1 MSKLDELIRE
11 LCPDGVEYK
20 KLGEIAT
27 VLRGASPR
35 PIKKYITNDSDGVNW
50 IKIGDVPVGSKY
62 ITQSE
67 EKITKE
73 GAEKSR
79 YVQKGDFILSNS
91 MSFGRPYIL
100 AIDGCIHDGWLSISN
115 FKDVFLSDYLYYLL
129 SSSAIQQEMKKR
141 ASFGGAV
148 QNLNADIACSSVSNV
163 YSCIFAPYKEKPRWP
178 MQRGGAAFI
187 TLRVTAAD
195 GSDVEYISN
204 DIPLEKR
211 CTLHFRAL
219 TGVRRP
225 YSVIWQVV
233 NTGQEA
239 TMANCLRGN
248 FEPSNEGF
256 DGKRESTLYKGT
268 HSVQCF
274 IIKNGICVAKS
285 KEFIVNIR

>member
-1 MSKLDELIRE
+1 M
-11 LCPDGVEYK
+11 
-20 KLGEIAT
+20 
-27 VLRGASPR
+27 VLRPLR
-35 PIKKYITNDSDGVNW
+35 T
-50 IKIGDVPVGSKY
+50 
-62 ITQSE
+62 T
-67 EKITKE
+67 
-73 GAEKSR
+73 
-79 YVQKGDFILSNS
+79 
-91 MSFGRPYIL
+91 SF
-100 AIDGCIHDGWLSISN
+100 
-115 FKDVFLSDYLYYLL
+115 
-129 SSSAIQQEMKKR
+129 
-141 ASFGGAV
+141 
-148 QNLNADIACSSVSNV
+148 
-163 YSCIFAPYKEKPRWP
+163 
-178 MQRGGAAFI
+178 QRGGAAFI

>member
-1 MSKLDELIRE
+1 MEQKDLKA
-11 LCPDGVEYK
+11 YK
-20 KLGEIAT
+20 EDYAD
-27 VLRGASPR
+27 A
-35 PIKKYITNDSDGVNW
+35 GVNPT
-50 IKIGDVPVGSKY
+50 ISDPS
-62 ITQSE
+62 
-67 EKITKE
+67 EKIEGNDLLAGYSTTDFSNFIDKLSEHVSMLNDEGTENDTWRKILGDEFPKE
-73 GAEKSR
+73 GCKA
-79 YVQKGDFILSNS
+79 
-91 MSFGRPYIL
+91 
-100 AIDGCIHDGWLSISN
+100 
-115 FKDVFLSDYLYYLL
+115 
-129 SSSAIQQEMKKR
+129 
-141 ASFGGAV
+141 
-148 QNLNADIACSSVSNV
+148 IACSSVNNV

-195 GSDVEYISN
+195 GSNVEYISN

-219 TGVRRP
+219 TGVKRP